1 MGECRFGIGG
11 RFVPGEVPARARWRW
26 MERAGSPTKQRPSPL
41 RRFPTTF
48 RAIAHIA
55 LRRPE
60 SLRCGRETTGDS
72 VTLPAGSS
80 KIEPGT
86 APAHPVVLSW
96 PTFTDAADEAGLSR
110 RYGGIHFRAAD
121 LAGRLLGRFVA
132 TEAWRKAASYFDG
145 TVAPQTDLEL
155 ATGVVDLP
163 GSGAIR

>member
-1 MGECRFGIGG
+1 M
-11 RFVPGEVPARARWRW
+11 
-26 MERAGSPTKQRPSPL
+26 
-41 RRFPTTF
+41 
-48 RAIAHIA
+48 
-55 LRRPE
+55 
-60 SLRCGRETTGDS
+60 
-72 VTLPAGSS
+72 
-80 KIEPGT
+80 
-86 APAHPVVLSW
+86 LSW